1 MYMTHVLNPKNSLFL
16 TSAYGQYDDYDSSDM
31 SNDPVQPELV
41 EQNITYEI
49 YIGNATFSLDD
60 LETYDV
66 SIEINLPDTKSLKE
80 KLFYL

>member
-1 MYMTHVLNPKNSLFL
+1 MTHVLNPKNSLFL

-80 KLFYL
+80 KWFYL

>member
-1 MYMTHVLNPKNSLFL
+1 MTHVLNPKNSLFL